1 MSVRISRL
9 GKNTLVLN
17 TPVMNAAGTM
27 GYADEYRDLI
37 DFGKLGA
44 LVTNPITLAPR
55 DPANG
60 ARVVPLDAGVL
71 VHTGLP
77 NPGVRAVLD
86 TNRDKW
92 GKLPASLR
100 LIAHVVLLSSVED
113 VRRCI
118 AALERVERVDGIEL
132 GLSDEIS
139 PAEAEWSLRALISKS
154 EKPILAR
161 LPFGAG
167 VEMARACE
175 DAGADGLVISAPPRG
190 VARDGLGRL
199 VSGRVYSPTLKPL
212 VLRLVGQIVR
222 QVELPVIGAGGIHTP
237 QDARDFLEAGAAAVQ
252 VDSAVWVA
260 PNRLEWIARDLG
272 GLVLTQPA
280 GALADEWFPSMG
292 MTAKMPAQD
301 KESTDK
307 HENDLD

>member
-9 GKNTLVLN
+9 GKNTLVLD

-55 DPANG
+55 DPASG

-86 TNRDKW
+86 ANRDKW
-92 GKLPASLR
+92 DKLPASLR
-100 LIAHVVLLSSVED
+100 LIAHVVVLSSVDD

-118 AALERVERVDGIEL
+118 AALERADRVDGIEL

-139 PAEAEWSLRALISKS
+139 LAEAEWYLRALIGKS

-167 VEMARACE
+167 ADMARACE
-175 DAGADGLVISAPPRG
+175 DAGADGLVVSAPPRG
-190 VARDGLGRL
+190 VARDGGGRL
-199 VSGRVYSPTLKPL
+199 VTGRVYSPTIKPL
-212 VLRLVGQIVR
+212 ALRQVGQIAR
-222 QVELPVIGAGGIHTP
+222 RVELPVIGAGGIHTP

-280 GALADEWFPSMG
+280 GALADEWFPGMG

-301 KESTDK
+301 GESTDK
-307 HENDLD
+307 HKDDLD